1 MVAADTIATLSERI
15 TRLEEAERTRPAP
28 PDATADAGQAEIA
41 TKLAAV
47 DATLPFLATKS
58 DISDVR
64 TEIADVRTEI
74 SAVRTENAKGQTSM
88 IRWFVGTTIT
98 IIAVAVT
105 LFRIIIGLIVTRLP

>member
-1 MVAADTIATLSERI
+1 MLQSRRQEQVFDKPCFVKVETDDMAAVDT
-15 TRLEEAERTRPAP
+15 
-28 PDATADAGQAEIA
+28 IA

-64 TEIADVRTEI
+64 TEIAEVRTEI

-98 IIAVAVT
+98 IVAVAVT
-105 LFRIIIGLIVTRLP
+105 LFGVIIGLIVTRLP